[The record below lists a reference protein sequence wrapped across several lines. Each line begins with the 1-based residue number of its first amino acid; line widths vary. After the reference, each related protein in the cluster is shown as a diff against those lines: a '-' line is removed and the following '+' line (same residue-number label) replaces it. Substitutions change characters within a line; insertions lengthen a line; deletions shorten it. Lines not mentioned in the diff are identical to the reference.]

1 MKIQLKLPAGEEKG
15 QMGCLKKHLE
25 NAFGEYGIPPGDP
38 PELTLLLALGKNRG
52 GPNLD
57 AVRICYSREEP
68 LARSLGEL
76 ISDLMGTD
84 RPPEILPLKNT
95 GDFCLIIEH
104 STLDNPRAA
113 DWLSRDRNLGRL
125 ADGEAALL
133 GEYFGWEVRKMRFE
147 RVKDLDLLSRP
158 TVEKLLDRSW
168 LLSRGGTGEDRVIDL
183 SEDALRVLVALDRA
197 GLFDF

>member
-15 QMGCLKKHLE
+15 PMNRLKKHLE
-25 NAFGEYGIPPGDP
+25 NAFGEYGIPPGDR
-38 PELTLLLALGKNRG
+38 PELTLLLTLGKNRG

-57 AVRICYSREEP
+57 AVRVQYSREKP
-68 LARSLGEL
+68 LAQSLGEL

-84 RPPEILPLKNT
+84 RPPEIRPLKNT
-95 GDFCLIIEH
+95 GAFCLVIEH
-104 STLDNPRAA
+104 STMDNPRAA

-133 GEYFGWEVRKMRFE
+133 GEYFGWEVQKMRFE
-147 RVKDLDLLSRP
+147 RVKDLDPLCRP

-183 SEDALRVLVALDRA
+183 SEDALRVLVVLDRA